1 MSDASIR
8 ADKALHAI
16 VEQALDA
23 YKLSDGLLITDIIV
37 IVAQRG
43 FDEKGGT
50 SRVIPLVITD
60 TPHHV
65 LLGMLGNVRLK
76 WEREVW
82 DSFGGGGDG

>member
-1 MSDASIR
+1 VSDASIR
-8 ADKALHAI
+8 ADKELHAA

-23 YKLSDGLLITDIIV
+23 YGLTGGLLTTDIIV

-50 SRVIPLVITD
+50 SRVTPLVTTD

-65 LLGMLGNVRLK
+65 LLGMLGSMRIR
-76 WEREVW
+76 WELEIRE
-82 DSFGGGGDG
+82 SFGGGEDG